1 MSFVGVRISLLSA
14 PDDPPVDDGA
24 LQSTF
29 GRFRQF
35 LRISDIPVST
45 PMFYQ
50 DVETEGAAEGYAGE
64 FIVPLPQTLL
74 PPLSTIVSAW
84 LEQRPGRTSAV
95 ENRRELRRGAVDR
108 AGRELSVAGPTASEF
123 FGREPIC
130 IECRRNRAD
139 RSHPRSSSLLT
150 NGPRGVVNLCT

>member
-14 PDDPPVDDGA
+14 PDDPPVDNGA
-24 LQSTF
+24 LQATF

-35 LRISDIPVST
+35 LRICDIPVST

-64 FIVPLPQTLL
+64 FVVPLPQTLN

-84 LEQRPGRTSAV
+84 LEQRPGRTVQLRIGESCAV
-95 ENRRELRRGAVDR
+95 AQSTDEAESFLRQARQ
-108 AGRELSVAGPTASEF
+108 L
-123 FGREPIC
+123 
-130 IECRRNRAD
+130 
-139 RSHPRSSSLLT
+139 RSTPWAHP
-150 NGPRGVVNLCT
+150 

>member
-14 PDDPPVDDGA
+14 PDDPPVDNDA

-29 GRFRQF
+29 GEFRLF
-35 LRISDIPVST
+35 LRICDIPVST

-64 FIVPLPQTLL
+64 FVVPLPQTLN

-84 LEQRPGRTSAV
+84 LEQRPGRTVQLRIGESCAV
-95 ENRRELRRGAVDR
+95 AQSTDEAESFLRHARQLRTMPWA
-108 AGRELSVAGPTASEF
+108 
-123 FGREPIC
+123 
-130 IECRRNRAD
+130 
-139 RSHPRSSSLLT
+139 HP
-150 NGPRGVVNLCT
+150 